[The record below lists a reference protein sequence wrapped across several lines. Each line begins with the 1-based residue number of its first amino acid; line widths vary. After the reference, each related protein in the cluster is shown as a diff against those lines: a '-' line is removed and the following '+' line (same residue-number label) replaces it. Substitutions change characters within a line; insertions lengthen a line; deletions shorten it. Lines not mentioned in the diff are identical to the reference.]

1 MHDNV
6 RPAQP
11 DDAQLVRRYQAGD
24 AAACNTLLARHQD
37 RLFRLALGWLANP
50 DDAQDAVQ
58 EVFIRSL
65 KGLAAFRFRAA
76 PATWFYRTCRLV
88 CHEHNR
94 RRRHEP
100 IDREPA
106 APGSDPAELEQRRQV
121 HTRVHA
127 ALGGLTERQ
136 RDVVLLRKFEGLS
149 VRETAAIMRCREGTV
164 KALLHKAMA
173 ALRREV
179 SA

>member
-1 MHDNV
+1 MHDNA
-6 RPAQP
+6 RPAEP
-11 DDAQLVRRYQAGD
+11 DDTELVRRYQAGD
-24 AAACNTLLARHQD
+24 ADACTALLTRHQD

-50 DDAQDAVQ
+50 NDAEDAVQ
-58 EVFIRSL
+58 EVFIRAL
-65 KGLAAFRFRAA
+65 KGLSAFRFRAA

-106 APGSDPAELEQRRQV
+106 APGFDPAEFEQRRQV
-121 HTRVHA
+121 HAKVHA
-127 ALGGLTERQ
+127 ALDGLTDRQ
-136 RDVVLLRKFEGLS
+136 RDVVLLRKFEDLS

-179 SA
+179 TP